1 MTRIATYIAVTFA
14 AAEAQSLSGS
24 SKYKCNNKQKI
35 TCDDPFIGNVEACVC
50 ECPETVCEAYQTLN
64 AETCVCEDL
73 PCGSCAPG
81 EGGTA

>member
-1 MTRIATYIAVTFA
+1 MTRLVTYLAVIFA
-14 AAEAQSLSGS
+14 AAEAQSL
-24 SKYKCNNKQKI
+24 YKCYNKQKI
-35 TCDDPFIGNVEACVC
+35 TCDYPLIGNVEACVC